1 MTLLRLLRVYLRPYH
16 PQLLGVVTFQI
27 VASMAAL
34 FLPRLNAG
42 IIDVGVTQGDANY
55 IVRTGLVML
64 TVALAQ
70 VGSTA
75 VAVYFG
81 ARTAMGLGRDLR
93 EAVFR
98 RVGSFSNREVGR
110 FGAPSL
116 ITRTTNDVQQVQMV
130 VLMACTMMASA
141 PIMMMG
147 GVVMAVREEIQLSWL
162 LLVAVPA
169 MAVIL
174 GFVIRRLIP
183 GFRLMQPRIDAVNK
197 ILREQISG
205 IRVVRAFVREPLEM
219 ARFERVNG
227 ELADVGLYVGRWMVA
242 MFPAVI
248 LVMNASTVAALW
260 FGAQRVDAGLMQ
272 IGSLTAFLA
281 YLIQILVAVMMA
293 SFMLAMVPRASV
305 AAGRIGEVLD
315 TESTVTPPP
324 SPVTRLP
331 ERATVR
337 FGGVGFRY
345 PGASHAILE
354 NINFA
359 VERGQTTAIVGSTGS
374 GKTTLVSLVPRLFDV
389 TEGAVQVGGVDVR
402 QVDPDLLWSRI
413 GLVPQTGYLFSG
425 TIASNLRH
433 GRPEATDAELWDALE
448 TAQARM
454 FVEAMPDGLETP
466 VAQGGTTVSGGQ
478 RQRLA
483 IARAVV
489 RQPEIY
495 LFDDAF
501 SALDLA
507 TDARVRRALRPLTQ
521 VAAVLVV
528 AQRVSSIVD
537 ADQIVVLEDGHMV
550 GLGAHR
556 ALLDDCSTYREIVES
571 QFSEEEVA

>member
-1 MTLLRLLRVYLRPYH
+1 MTLPRLLRVYLRPYH
-16 PQLLGVVTFQI
+16 PQLLGVITFQI

-42 IIDVGVTQGDANY
+42 IIDLGVTQGDANY

-183 GFRLMQPRIDAVNK
+183 AFRLMQPRIDAVNK
-197 ILREQISG
+197 ILREQITG

-227 ELADVGLYVGRWMVA
+227 ELADVGLYVGRWMVT

-354 NINFA
+354 NINFT

-413 GLVPQTGYLFSG
+413 GLVPQKGYLFSG

-556 ALLDDCSTYREIVES
+556 ALLDECSTYREIVES

>member
-1 MTLLRLLRVYLRPYH
+1 MTLPRLLRAYLRPYH
-16 PQLLGVVTFQI
+16 PQLLGVITFQI

-183 GFRLMQPRIDAVNK
+183 AFRLMQPRIDAVNK
-197 ILREQISG
+197 ILREQITG

-227 ELADVGLYVGRWMVA
+227 ELADVGLYVGRWMVT

-354 NINFA
+354 NINFT

-389 TEGAVQVGGVDVR
+389 TEGAVQVGGIDVR

-507 TDARVRRALRPLTQ
+507 TDARVRHALRPLTQ

>member
-16 PQLLGVVTFQI
+16 PQLLGVITFQI

-93 EAVFR
+93 EEVFR

-354 NINFA
+354 NINFT

>member
-1 MTLLRLLRVYLRPYH
+1 MTLPRLLRAYLRPYH
-16 PQLLGVVTFQI
+16 PQLLGVITFQI

-42 IIDVGVTQGDANY
+42 IIDLGVTQGDANY

-197 ILREQISG
+197 ILREQITG

-227 ELADVGLYVGRWMVA
+227 ELADVGLYVGRWMVT

-354 NINFA
+354 NINFT

-413 GLVPQTGYLFSG
+413 GLVPQKGYLFSG

>member
-42 IIDVGVTQGDANY
+42 IIDLGVTRGDASY

-197 ILREQISG
+197 ILREQITG

-227 ELADVGLYVGRWMVA
+227 ELADVGLYVGRWMVT

-354 NINFA
+354 NINFT

-413 GLVPQTGYLFSG
+413 GLVPQKGYLFSG

>member
-16 PQLLGVVTFQI
+16 PKLLGVVAFQI

-42 IIDVGVTQGDANY
+42 IIDLGVTQGDTNY
-55 IVRTGLVML
+55 IIRTGLVML

-70 VGSTA
+70 VGGTA

-81 ARTAMGLGRDLR
+81 VRTAMGLGRDLR

-130 VLMACTMMASA
+130 VLMGCTMMASA
-141 PIMMMG
+141 PIMMTG
-147 GVVMAVREEIQLSWL
+147 GVVMAVREEVHLSWL
-162 LLVAVPA
+162 LLVAIPA
-169 MAVIL
+169 MVVSL
-174 GFVIRRLIP
+174 GFVIKNLIP
-183 GFRLMQPRIDAVNK
+183 GFRRMQSRIDAVNK
-197 ILREQISG
+197 TLREQVTG
-205 IRVVRAFVREPLEM
+205 IRVIRAFVREPFETT
-219 ARFERVNG
+219 RFERVNG
-227 ELADVGLYVGRWMVA
+227 ELADIGLYVGRWMAA
-242 MFPAVI
+242 MFPVVI
-248 LVMNASTVAALW
+248 LILNASAVAALW

-293 SFMLAMVPRASV
+293 TFLLAMVPRAAV
-305 AAGRIGEVLD
+305 AADRIAEVFD

-324 SPVTRLP
+324 SPVIRLP

-337 FGGVGFRY
+337 FDGVGFKY

-354 NINFA
+354 DINVV
-359 VERGQTTAIVGSTGS
+359 VERGQTTAIVGSTGA

-389 TEGAVQVGGVDVR
+389 TAGGVLFGGVDVR
-402 QVDPDLLWSRI
+402 QVDLDLLWSRI
-413 GLVPQTGYLFSG
+413 GWVPQKGYLFSG

-448 TAQARM
+448 TAQART
-454 FVEAMPDGLETP
+454 FVEAMPDGLETA

-507 TDARVRRALRPLTQ
+507 TDARVRQALRPLTRD
-521 VAAVLVV
+521 AAVLVV
-528 AQRVSSIVD
+528 AQRVSSIID
-537 ADQIVVLEDGHMV
+537 ADQIVVLEDGHIV
-550 GLGAHR
+550 GLGSHR
-556 ALLDDCSTYREIVES
+556 GLLVDCSTYREIVES